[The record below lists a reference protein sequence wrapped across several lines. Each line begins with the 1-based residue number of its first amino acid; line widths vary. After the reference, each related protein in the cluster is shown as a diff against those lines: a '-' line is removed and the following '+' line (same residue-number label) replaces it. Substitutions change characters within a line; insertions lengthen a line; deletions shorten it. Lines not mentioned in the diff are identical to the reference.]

1 MFPILVEDSDGRPA
15 AGLHQQQYPVQ
26 CLVDWKTSSQ
36 ASAWNDARK
45 MRLVPMR
52 RDRFLLKPM
61 ATRVKI
67 NFKRRKI
74 KADPR
79 ERERVSGGG
88 SLAKWSSTSS
98 LFSTVAR
105 FFIFERAA
113 VAIRPSDVT
122 GRKSI
127 SFYLRVALFFLRKT
141 ALLQMLSSTGISFS
155 SSAAKHPISLLDEL
169 VLGSPLPIIK
179 NYWYFVLS
187 ADTSPW
193 RIAAGCCGP
202 SINARVCVYWHGMR
216 ERERAPIRPRGLLHW
231 PSERIISAPVAAAA
245 KWCRLDEHLSTVIN
259 KEKKNQRWSRHFACW
274 ATNTAH
280 LAMRRACAMLVVG
293 ILQPGRHAN

>member
-1 MFPILVEDSDGRPA
+1 
-15 AGLHQQQYPVQ
+15 
-26 CLVDWKTSSQ
+26 
-36 ASAWNDARK
+36 

-127 SFYLRVALFFLRKT
+127 SFYLRVALFFFTKDG
-141 ALLQMLSSTGISFS
+141 ASSDVEQHGHQLF
-155 SSAAKHPISLLDEL
+155 
-169 VLGSPLPIIK
+169 
-179 NYWYFVLS
+179 FFCRQ
-187 ADTSPW
+187 TS
-193 RIAAGCCGP
+193 
-202 SINARVCVYWHGMR
+202 H
-216 ERERAPIRPRGLLHW
+216 
-231 PSERIISAPVAAAA
+231 
-245 KWCRLDEHLSTVIN
+245 
-259 KEKKNQRWSRHFACW
+259 
-274 ATNTAH
+274 
-280 LAMRRACAMLVVG
+280 
-293 ILQPGRHAN
+293 

>member
-1 MFPILVEDSDGRPA
+1 MFPILVGDSDGRPA

-67 NFKRRKI
+67 NFKRRK
-74 KADPR
+74 KTDPR

-127 SFYLRVALFFLRKT
+127 SFYLRVALFFFTKDG
-141 ALLQMLSSTGISFS
+141 ASSDVEQHGHQLF
-155 SSAAKHPISLLDEL
+155 
-169 VLGSPLPIIK
+169 
-179 NYWYFVLS
+179 FFCRQ
-187 ADTSPW
+187 TS
-193 RIAAGCCGP
+193 
-202 SINARVCVYWHGMR
+202 H
-216 ERERAPIRPRGLLHW
+216 
-231 PSERIISAPVAAAA
+231 
-245 KWCRLDEHLSTVIN
+245 
-259 KEKKNQRWSRHFACW
+259 
-274 ATNTAH
+274 
-280 LAMRRACAMLVVG
+280 
-293 ILQPGRHAN
+293 